1 MSSTMGFRCSSR
13 LDGTFQKIHIAE
25 LEKGANP
32 VRISTSFSSQAA
44 AMQHSFCLYILASDS
59 DSNIIVVDLFRVRME
74 MSIVETLQFEATAN
88 YRYKTIA
95 QSTI

>member
-1 MSSTMGFRCSSR
+1 
-13 LDGTFQKIHIAE
+13 
-25 LEKGANP
+25 
-32 VRISTSFSSQAA
+32 
-44 AMQHSFCLYILASDS
+44 MQHSFYLYIIVNDS
-59 DSNIIVVDLFRVRME
+59 DSNIIVVDLFIVRME